1 MENYKILE
9 RIGEGTHGQVVQA
22 LLRSS
27 GKIVAIKCVRSL
39 DKASKSLLR
48 EIESLKAL
56 DSDYVCYY
64 SYEISM
70 TTRLMREYVIFF
82 LGCEVVGSF
91 LSQLQFLFSFRI
103 YGVWFA

>member
-22 LLRSS
+22 LERSS

-39 DKASKSLLR
+39 DKASKNLLR

-56 DSDYVCYY
+56 DSNYV
-64 SYEISM
+64 SYKYIQICNN
-70 TTRLMREYVIFF
+70 IF
-82 LGCEVVGSF
+82 LIE
-91 LSQLQFLFSFRI
+91 
-103 YGVWFA
+103 